1 MVALQP
7 YHFYIAAT
15 LGALAVSLFSIPNII
30 FVTKKKRLF
39 DVPDNHRKLHKRIV
53 PNLGGVGIFFAFI
66 ITTSLFIKPAQLG
79 QSATFLY
86 QWNYIAAASLILF
99 ITGLKDDLVS
109 ISATKKFI
117 AQFAAA
123 LITASFA
130 DVRLQSLHGLMGIY
144 DLPVSISIAFSVVG
158 CMFVTNAFNLIDG
171 IDGLAGTIGVFISAV
186 FGVGL
191 AFEGRVSEAILA
203 FSMMG
208 AILGFLRFN
217 ISPAR
222 IFMGDTGSLLIGF
235 MVSVIGILFI
245 NGHQTSSHLARFIP
259 TDSGALVI
267 ALAILF
273 VPVCDTFR
281 VFGTRIA
288 KGRSP
293 FSADRTHL
301 HHYLL
306 DTGLTHTQTVAV
318 ILGGNIF
325 IVAIAFFVQR
335 YNINLAMACLL
346 AVMLAFYAVIGFIK
360 AKKKGLNRSR
370 LSRFT
375 FSYRRRSSNPEP
387 ELDGAVTHFTVE
399 GKHILVG
406 DEELASSEN

>member
-1 MVALQP
+1 MVILQP
-7 YHFYIAAT
+7 YHFYIAAA

-53 PNLGGVGIFFAFI
+53 PNLGGVGIFFAYI
-66 ITTSLFIKPAQLG
+66 IITSLFIKPAQ
-79 QSATFLY
+79 FEK
-86 QWNYIAAASLILF
+86 WNYIVAASLILF

-109 ISATKKFI
+109 ISPTKKFV
-117 AQFAAA
+117 AQFSAA

-130 DVRLQSLHGLMGIY
+130 DVRLQSLNGLFGIY
-144 DLPVSISIAFSVVG
+144 QLPVGVSISFSVIG

-171 IDGLAGTIGVFISAV
+171 IDGLAATIGVFISMV
-186 FGVGL
+186 FGLCL
-191 AFEGRVSEAILA
+191 AAEGQVSAAILA
-203 FSMMG
+203 FSLMG

-235 MVSVIGILFI
+235 MVSVLGILFI
-245 NGHQTSSHLARFIP
+245 NSYHAGLPIEHFIP
-259 TDSGALVI
+259 TPSGALVI
-267 ALAILF
+267 ALAVLF
-273 VPVCDTFR
+273 VPVFDTFR

-288 KGRSP
+288 KGHSP

-306 DTGLTHTQTVAV
+306 DLGLTHTQTVAV

-325 IVAIAFFVQR
+325 IVAMALGLQQYNIHVALGCLLGVMLLFYATIAFLR
-335 YNINLAMACLL
+335 SR
-346 AVMLAFYAVIGFIK
+346 
-360 AKKKGLNRSR
+360 KKGVGFTQSLP
-370 LSRFT
+370 LSKISFT
-375 FSYRRRSSNPEP
+375 ARRRVREAA
-387 ELDGAVTHFTVE
+387 LVADGTSVSPFY
-399 GKHILVG
+399 
-406 DEELASSEN
+406 S